1 MLSQEA
7 KVVQLAL
14 SGAEG
19 PAAAGGVGQFDT
31 RHFADP
37 MKNKV
42 NYNKKKFSIVQHL
55 AKRQANS
62 NNQTIGHNRL
72 VNLLLIVSNPD
83 IQGKKDSL
91 NMDAAAGTSLFF
103 L

>member
-42 NYNKKKFSIVQHL
+42 NYKKKIVYLIIKKMSALCSTWQKDRQTVTTKQL
-55 AKRQANS
+55 A
-62 NNQTIGHNRL
+62 TI
-72 VNLLLIVSNPD
+72 D
-83 IQGKKDSL
+83 
-91 NMDAAAGTSLFF
+91 
-103 L
+103 